1 MEFSLAFN
9 GDIELIQKAN
19 SINLIECYF
28 HRITKSGW

>member
-28 HRITKSGW
+28 GTAS